1 MSSLLKRISG
11 SKTVLVP
18 ITTVGKNYL
27 PFVEDLR
34 DRYIKYIDFCPVASL
49 PYSSGTAVTASS
61 KHIISLSNKAGNV
74 YDLQDIPLQKFDI
87 SLNWGIRPAIMRK
100 LSLQNSYIMCTDVSE
115 VGKVAVLVFY
125 YDNMENSRRNT
136 TTDVAVNGFEVQIKS
151 ATYAN
156 QFPDN
161 RTMVGKNFRN
171 LFFSPVSLTPNLNT
185 GFTENQMKD
194 LYITLQR
201 GNYAVLDTLPLMC
214 LYGINMVEPLEF
226 ANIQFDFTNSFV
238 LVGGNGSNASYVG
251 KYLFLNAS
259 YENK

>member
-11 SKTVLVP
+11 SKTVIVP
-18 ITTVGKNYL
+18 ITQVGRNML
-27 PFVEDLR
+27 PFVEDLK
-34 DRYIKYIDFCPVASL
+34 DKYIKYIDFCPVGSL
-49 PYSSGTAVTASS
+49 PNSSGTAVTASS
-61 KHIISLSNKAGNV
+61 KHIISLSNKSGNV

-100 LSLQNSYIMCTDVSE
+100 LSLQNSYINCTDAGE
-115 VGKVAVLVFY
+115 VGKYAVLVFY
-125 YDNMENSRRNT
+125 YDNPENSRRNT
-136 TTDVAVNGFEVQIKS
+136 TTDVAVNAFEVPVKS
-151 ATYAN
+151 AVFAN

-161 RTMVGKNFRN
+161 RTMVGKNFRS
-171 LFFSPVSLTPNLNT
+171 LYFSPVSLTPNLNT
-185 GFTENQMKD
+185 GFTATQMLD
-194 LYITLQR
+194 LYITLQK
-201 GNYAVLDTLPLMC
+201 GNYAVIDTLPLMC

-238 LVGGNGSNASYVG
+238 LVGGAGSNSSYVG